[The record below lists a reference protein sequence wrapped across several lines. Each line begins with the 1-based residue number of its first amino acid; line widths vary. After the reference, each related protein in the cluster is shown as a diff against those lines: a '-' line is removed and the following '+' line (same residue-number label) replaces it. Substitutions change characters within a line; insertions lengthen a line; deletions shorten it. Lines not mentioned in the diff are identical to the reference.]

1 MRGRWA
7 AGRVK
12 SSLGREF
19 GRTGGNPCGE
29 ARLATLALD
38 PAPRETSRCGLR
50 RLVLLAGV
58 ASEDISLLAVPGLGE
73 TPVCSYVDDL
83 A

>member
-58 ASEDISLLAVPGLGE
+58 ASEDFHSAVPGLGE